1 MTEVVARAACAAAVE
16 VYKDGRSLL
25 NSAGSRIAYVKDLKK
40 NYKKLMQEARKLW
53 ELRDGIETEIS
64 RHKISQVTRE
74 WIVKVE
80 MITREVR
87 ELETKYNDE
96 KKNPWRLLRVWAH
109 SNLSKDMADK
119 HGQVQI
125 LLEEGKLKRGVLVA
139 ELPEPL
145 NALKH
150 GVKC

>member
-1 MTEVVARAACAAAVE
+1 MTEVVAGAAGAAAVE

-25 NSAGSRIAYVKDLKK
+25 TSAGSRIAYVKDLKK

-53 ELRDGIETEIS
+53 ELRNGIETEIS
-64 RHKISQVTRE
+64 SHKISQVTRE

-80 MITREVR
+80 MITREVG

-96 KKNPWRLLRVWAH
+96 KKNPWRLLRVWPH
-109 SNLSKDMADK
+109 SNLSKAMADK

-125 LLEEGKLKRGVLVA
+125 LLE
-139 ELPEPL
+139 
-145 NALKH
+145 
-150 GVKC
+150 

>member
-1 MTEVVARAACAAAVE
+1 MTEVVAGAAGAAAVE

-25 NSAGSRIAYVKDLKK
+25 TYAGSRISYVKDLKK

-80 MITREVR
+80 MITREVG

-96 KKNPWRLLRVWAH
+96 KKNPWRLLRVWPH

-119 HGQVQI
+119 HG
-125 LLEEGKLKRGVLVA
+125 
-139 ELPEPL
+139 
-145 NALKH
+145 
-150 GVKC
+150 